1 MNKNYN
7 YSNKIQMAD
16 HIVGWLHDL
25 GFVKEIDDFEQE
37 FSNGFQFGRILD
49 QLDIINTFDRFK
61 NKTNKEW
68 KTKNFAEVERGLRRM
83 KIKFESK
90 LINQIMD
97 EERGAALRLLFLIK
111 MKNEEIMNPTMT
123 MTGLNPEMVTTKL
136 SNVQNLE
143 RTAHAKNLQPTVTSK
158 KLSLV
163 ENKLLKFEERKERL
177 EIKAIKDQQ
186 REDKLVHDLL
196 MERRQKQIEQLKE
209 NKEFMEEWM
218 KKGKKDWSKNKRVT
232 LERIHKEQVLEQA
245 LTNKY
250 INKIK
255 QNMQDATDDVVGGI
269 DNFEK
274 GLARM
279 GIENEANL
287 DALDESKRP
296 PPSKKPLGGF
306 SFPATMI
313 KIKEKKVKG
322 DEARKER
329 DRRQRKLKVVQ
340 AQTQEAVK
348 LKTREE
354 ELLLKFTSKTLEET
368 QDSYLIWRKDK

>member
-1 MNKNYN
+1 
-7 YSNKIQMAD
+7 MAD